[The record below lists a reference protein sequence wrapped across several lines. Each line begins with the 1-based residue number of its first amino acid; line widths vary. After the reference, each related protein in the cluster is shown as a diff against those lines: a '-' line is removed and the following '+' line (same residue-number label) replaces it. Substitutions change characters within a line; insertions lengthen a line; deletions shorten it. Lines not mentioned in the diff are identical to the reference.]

1 MKSDLAALK
10 FVPVQWILHIA
21 IANSIDVEI
30 HVAPAFAEVGAST
43 MLVSWSRTTQSKL
56 AAAAEV
62 LIEAAS
68 LESDAMTQKQLANHL
83 DSLKSSLD
91 CNLNMVVQKIQSS
104 TRISMPR

>member
-1 MKSDLAALK
+1 VKSDLAALK

-43 MLVSWSRTTQSKL
+43 MLVSWSRRMTTQSKL

-91 CNLNMVVQKIQSS
+91 CNLNMVVQKIQS
-104 TRISMPR
+104 